1 MFRSYLPPT
10 NFAKTFFCNS
20 TWDKDFLARAITSHL
35 QTHGC
40 TVVTGNHK
48 EKINM
53 FIHSLSLFLTPA
65 ERKLSSVVSEGD
77 RSYVPDLYLQGILK
91 TSIKDEIT
99 IQSRLPTTIIDIDN
113 RTVKQTHT
121 YQYASFRNEY
131 LHAQVEKLVNSN
143 NNPTNNTNNPTTKAK
158 DQAWSTE
165 QEGLFRVVKESA
177 QCIQHI
183 IVEMYKLPHA
193 LRETYLVQSLRVL
206 TRKAVV
212 LIKYVQVELYKAK
225 IIPTST
231 IKKLRTDLQLTVDG
245 DYAVLLGL
253 AEKLSPGIYADLAG
267 DPASIEERFIELF
280 ESF

>member
-1 MFRSYLPPT
+1 L
-10 NFAKTFFCNS
+10 N
-20 TWDKDFLARAITSHL
+20 
-35 QTHGC
+35 
-40 TVVTGNHK
+40 
-48 EKINM
+48 
-53 FIHSLSLFLTPA
+53 
-65 ERKLSSVVSEGD
+65 
-77 RSYVPDLYLQGILK
+77 
-91 TSIKDEIT
+91 
-99 IQSRLPTTIIDIDN
+99 
-113 RTVKQTHT
+113 
-121 YQYASFRNEY
+121 
-131 LHAQVEKLVNSN
+131 
-143 NNPTNNTNNPTTKAK
+143 
-158 DQAWSTE
+158 TE
-165 QEGLFRVVKESA
+165 QEGLFRVVKDSA

-212 LIKYVQVELYKAK
+212 LIKYVQAELYKAK

-231 IKKLRTDLQLTVDG
+231 IKKLRTDLQLTLDG